1 MATDKTN
8 PQPNGMTAPA
18 APPPA
23 IPPASQNASER
34 FTSMVMKQFGGTV
47 GAPNLTDFQKRLIQG
62 YFIAVDRALKTA
74 EDERIRKNEKNR
86 DHKYDNDLPVV
97 WENVNLVDL
106 ALDAVHYARMGLDMM
121 QDNHLFPIPY
131 KNNKTRKY
139 DMTLMPGY
147 NGIRYIAE
155 KYAVEQPVAV
165 TTELVYSTDSF
176 TPIKKSNGNRVESYL
191 FEIKQPFE
199 RGDVVG
205 GFGYIEYAD
214 PTRNELIIMPLKA
227 ILKRKPKYASANFW
241 GGTQKV
247 WENGKQVETETE
259 GWFEEMCLKTLIRE
273 VYSAKHIPRD
283 PQKIDDSYQYMKLR
297 EVQVAQMQAEEEV
310 ENYAN
315 GDIIDTTP
323 NLPPSAPASLPSAPQ
338 SIPVNVNTGEVTG
351 GAAASTAPSAAYN
364 PTTSSAPVA
373 PPAAPPPA
381 WESPDGQQAMM
392 GGPDF

>member
-1 MATDKTN
+1 MANEKTN
-8 PQPNGMTAPA
+8 PQSTDLTPA
-18 APPPA
+18 ASAPLA
-23 IPPASQNASER
+23 VPPASQNASER
-34 FTSMVMKQFGGTV
+34 FTAMVMKQFGGAV
-47 GAPNLTDFQKRLIQG
+47 GAPNLTEFQKRLIQG

-74 EDERIRKNEKNR
+74 EEERVRKNAKNR
-86 DHKYDNDLPVV
+86 DHKWDNDLPAV
-97 WENVNLVDL
+97 WENVNLTDL

-165 TTELVYSTDSF
+165 TTELVYSTDTF

-191 FEIKQPFE
+191 FEIKQPFD
-199 RGDVVG
+199 RGEVVG

-214 PTRNELIIMPLKA
+214 ATRNELIIMPLKA

-241 GGTQKV
+241 GG
-247 WENGKQVETETE
+247 KQGDDEVE
-259 GWFEEMCLKTLIRE
+259 GWFEEMCLKTLVRE

-297 EVQVAQMQAEEEV
+297 EAQVAEMQAQEEIDA
-310 ENYAN
+310 YAN

-323 NLPPSAPASLPSAPQ
+323 AELPPSAASALPPAPNGYQVNRDTGEVIEPSAASPAPAAAPTPSAP
-338 SIPVNVNTGEVTG
+338 
-351 GAAASTAPSAAYN
+351 
-364 PTTSSAPVA
+364 
-373 PPAAPPPA
+373 PATQDG
-381 WESPDGQQAMM
+381 PDGQQTMI

>member
-1 MATDKTN
+1 MANEKTN
-8 PQPNGMTAPA
+8 PQSTGLTAPVS
-18 APPPA
+18 APPA
-23 IPPASQNASER
+23 VPPASQNASER
-34 FTSMVMKQFGGTV
+34 FTARVMKHFGGAV

-62 YFIAVDRALKTA
+62 YFIAVDRALKNA

-86 DHKYDNDLPVV
+86 DHKWDNDLPVV
-97 WENVNLVDL
+97 WQNVNLTDL

-155 KYAVEQPVAV
+155 KYAVERPIAV
-165 TTELVYSTDSF
+165 TTELVYSTDTF

-191 FEIKQPFE
+191 FEIKQPFD
-199 RGDVVG
+199 RGEVVG

-214 PTRNELIIMPLKA
+214 ATRNELIIMPLKS

-241 GGTQKV
+241 GG
-247 WENGKQVETETE
+247 KQGGEEVE

-273 VYSAKHIPRD
+273 VYSAKHILRD

-297 EVQVAQMQAEEEV
+297 EAQVAEMQAQEDIDA
-310 ENYAN
+310 YAN

-323 NLPPSAPASLPSAPQ
+323 AELPPSSPAALPSAPQ
-338 SIPVNVNTGEVTG
+338 SIPVNPDTGEIIG
-351 GAAASTAPSAAYN
+351 GAVATPAPSVAPIPTAP
-364 PTTSSAPVA
+364 PEPQ
-373 PPAAPPPA
+373 PPM
-381 WESPDGQQAMM
+381 EGFDGQQTMI
-392 GGPDF
+392 GGPEF